1 MKMYDNGGIAGQL
14 HMNRQGYQ
22 RGERVNPFE
31 DTGNLPGGAYDH
43 GWLTGSLPDI
53 KVIGVE
59 DTPVYAGG
67 TLTEEGIVIPQ
78 KTEKEE
84 KIKEYVELPELLKEK
99 KEAGISKQKKDWKRK
114 DYMAWNKYQKLYDD
128 LTSDEKSAIKWE
140 MDQQDFATYESSL
153 PSKIFQKKEP
163 PLGHERMTKKGN
175 EISAGMDI
183 LKIASEI
190 KVLYP
195 DRKISTV
202 GELKDFINDTRTIQ
216 SIGFGEVVKLTN
228 AIDDASNSMRL
239 TSNTK
244 LGDITHFVDSNMTQL
259 RTEQEL
265 GPVKLTSSLT
275 FQDGKLQEG
284 AKTTLNVPIDFSKQ
298 LFAKYDDLKFKG
310 NVATDNLEN
319 LYADLGVN
327 LNLNDLDLGLTSKY
341 SADDRKDLGLNIG
354 LNKEFES
361 GLGSGVLTP
370 SFSYN
375 ILEPDKSKLDIGY
388 QHEFDETIPY
398 VGDGTLKIGGEFDKE
413 GKNLGIT
420 FKKKFAEGGRV
431 SFTNGGL
438 ANILKV

>member
-22 RGERVNPFE
+22 WG
-31 DTGNLPGGAYDH
+31 GPGGYSPGTPIDYQPK
-43 GWLTGSLPDI
+43 SKPI
-53 KVIGVE
+53 KSPILDLYELE
-59 DTPVYAGG
+59 DTPVIAGG
-67 TLTEEGIVIPQ
+67 ELINVEGDIRPQ
-78 KTEKEE
+78 KTKEE
-84 KIKEYVELPELLKEK
+84 QVKEFVKLPEKLQDK
-99 KEAGISKQKKDWKRK
+99 KEADLAAQEEELPLNEFGQKIYPKDE
-114 DYMAWNKYQKLYDD
+114 APELD
-128 LTSDEKSAIKWE
+128 LPGKIFEKS
-140 MDQQDFATYESSL
+140 Q
-153 PSKIFQKKEP
+153 P
-163 PLGHERMTKKGN
+163 PLGNERMTKKGN

-195 DRKISTV
+195 KRKISTV
-202 GELKDFINDTRTIQ
+202 GDLKKFINDTRTVQ

-228 AIDDASNSMRL
+228 AIDDASSSMRL

-244 LGDITHFVDSNMTQL
+244 LGDITHFVDSGMTQL
-259 RTEQEL
+259 NTEQEL
-265 GPVKLTSSLT
+265 GPVQLKSSLT

-431 SFTNGGL
+431 SLSNGGL

>member
-22 RGERVNPFE
+22 WG
-31 DTGNLPGGAYDH
+31 GPGGYSPGTPIDYQPK
-43 GWLTGSLPDI
+43 SKPI
-53 KVIGVE
+53 KSPILDLYELE
-59 DTPVYAGG
+59 DTPVIAGG
-67 TLTEEGIVIPQ
+67 ELINVEGDIRPQ
-78 KTEKEE
+78 KTKEE
-84 KIKEYVELPELLKEK
+84 QVKEFVKLPEKLQDK
-99 KEAGISKQKKDWKRK
+99 KEADLAAQEEELPLNEFGQKIYPKDE
-114 DYMAWNKYQKLYDD
+114 APELD
-128 LTSDEKSAIKWE
+128 LPGKIFEKS
-140 MDQQDFATYESSL
+140 Q
-153 PSKIFQKKEP
+153 P
-163 PLGHERMTKKGN
+163 PLGNERMTKKGN

-195 DRKISTV
+195 KRKISTV
-202 GELKDFINDTRTIQ
+202 GDLKKFINDTRTVQ

-228 AIDDASNSMRL
+228 AIDDASSSMRL

-259 RTEQEL
+259 NTEQEL

-284 AKTTLNVPIDFSKQ
+284 AKTTLNVPIDFSKL
-298 LFAKYDDLKFKG
+298 LFAKYDHLKNAPYPVVGSTGHKLDVTG
-310 NVATDNLEN
+310 GVSTDNLEN

-361 GLGSGVLTP
+361 GLGSGILTP

-375 ILEPDKSKLDIGY
+375 ILEPDKSKFDIGY

-398 VGDGTLKIGGEFDKE
+398 VGEGTLKIGGELDKE
-413 GKNLGIT
+413 GQNYGIV
-420 FKKKFAEGGRV
+420 FKKKLKPKPKILGKYAKGGRV
-431 SFTNGGL
+431 SLSNGGL